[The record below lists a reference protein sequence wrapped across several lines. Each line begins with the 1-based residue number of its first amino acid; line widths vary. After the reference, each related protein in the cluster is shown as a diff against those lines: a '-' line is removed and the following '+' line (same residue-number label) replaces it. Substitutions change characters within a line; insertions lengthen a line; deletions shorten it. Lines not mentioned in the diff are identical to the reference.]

1 MQCEDKF
8 ALTITRILYCANRTP
23 LSKVVRETRLKKK
36 THKNQTAEAFGINR
50 WKQSDTVASSLGY
63 SLAF

>member
-1 MQCEDKF
+1 MQCDVKF

-23 LSKVVRETRLKKK
+23 LSKVVLEMSLKK

-50 WKQSDTVASSLGY
+50 WKQSDTVASSFGY